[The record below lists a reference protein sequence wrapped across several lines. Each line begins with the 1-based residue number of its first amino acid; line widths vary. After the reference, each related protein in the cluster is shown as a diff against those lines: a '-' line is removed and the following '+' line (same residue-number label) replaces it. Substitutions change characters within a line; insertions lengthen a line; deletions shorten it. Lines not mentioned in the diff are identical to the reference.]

1 MRRRT
6 NLEDIGNGDGV
17 LGGLALGGDDG
28 DGWPRHGGCCGLTWW
43 LVVAMEE
50 VVVNLEV
57 HGRKR
62 ISSGRAKPDSALAL
76 CALAAL
82 ASPQLETGQHDAI
95 MQSAA
100 PDWQLSD
107 VLCYLEQLAIMRV
120 VYLGMQSFSKHA
132 AQLYP
137 RPTSSLAMST

>member
-1 MRRRT
+1 MQRT
-6 NLEDIGNGDGV
+6 TDLEDIGDGDSV

-43 LVVAMEE
+43 LVVAMKE

-62 ISSGRAKPDSALAL
+62 ISSGRAKPDWDLAS

-82 ASPQLETGQHDAI
+82 ALP
-95 MQSAA
+95 
-100 PDWQLSD
+100 
-107 VLCYLEQLAIMRV
+107 
-120 VYLGMQSFSKHA
+120 
-132 AQLYP
+132 
-137 RPTSSLAMST
+137 